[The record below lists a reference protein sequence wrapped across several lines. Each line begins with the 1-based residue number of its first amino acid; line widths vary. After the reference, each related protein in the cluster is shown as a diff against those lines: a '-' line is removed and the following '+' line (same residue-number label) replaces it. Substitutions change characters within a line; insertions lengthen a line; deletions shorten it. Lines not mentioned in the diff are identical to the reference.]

1 MPSRSNICSWLK
13 RPYCRLAQIYSHNM
27 PEQQNWPPHACPQAA
42 LPAAAPR
49 AKGRSSG
56 GEPQRRRR
64 QEVSQS
70 QRARSAFSLRST
82 ARPLFLLCPFA
93 HGTDGGQDHEVRT
106 RKGEGVGRTS
116 DRRPLLD
123 REQSTSSA
131 MAIFRKEVSDQT
143 KYGLWIWFD

>member
-13 RPYCRLAQIYSHNM
+13 RPQCRLAQIYSHNM

-56 GEPQRRRR
+56 EPQRRRR
-64 QEVSQS
+64 QEVSHKERGAHS
-70 QRARSAFSLRST
+70 VFV
-82 ARPLFLLCPFA
+82 RPPALPPSPFA

-131 MAIFRKEVSDQT
+131 VAIFRKEVSDQT
-143 KYGLWIWFD
+143 KYGLWIWFN